1 MELTFKNRYYLLFLS
16 VLLGPLCINSMIPI
30 FTPLQSNF
38 SLNSVAFISV
48 AISIYTVP
56 YAFFQLFTGTFSDV
70 VDKKKVV
77 LIGFLIFTM
86 GIILTLVSVLAMNYV
101 LFLIGFFIQGIGFS
115 FINPTILAILG
126 IITPEKKSGFIMG
139 LFNASAGLGVSV
151 GAYLASV
158 FATYIDFRALFIFN
172 LIFTFTCIAS
182 FVYALQRCEAL
193 VCRSFENNLLRE
205 GVNIKKQED
214 GSLIK
219 ATLTQLKHN
228 LKTPIILLGFLGFFC
243 FFTIITVSN
252 VLNEQISM
260 SIPGYTEEEIITNVS
275 LILTLNGILSI
286 IMSPIIGSLLKKL
299 PPFILLTIG
308 FILISFI
315 VLLPFCVTLLQ
326 FLMVSMIIYL
336 GSICIWPSLFKKAMD
351 LDPDAK
357 GTNSSI
363 INSLRFTGYALVGPF
378 YLLFGIPVIYIWVI
392 CFNILGLTFVLF
404 LKRVYSNNT

>member
-1 MELTFKNRYYLLFLS
+1 MELTFKKRYYLVFLS

-77 LIGFLIFTM
+77 LIGFLIFTI
-86 GIILTLVSVLAMNYV
+86 GITLTLVSVLAMNYV

-151 GAYLASV
+151 GAYLSSI
-158 FATYIDFRALFIFN
+158 FATYIDFRALFLFN
-172 LIFTFTCIAS
+172 LIFTLTCIAS

-193 VCRSFENNLLRE
+193 VCRSYENNLLTE
-205 GVNIKKQED
+205 GSNRKDDE
-214 GSLIK
+214 SLIK
-219 ATLTQLKHN
+219 ATLSQLKNN
-228 LKTPIILLGFLGFFC
+228 LKTPIILLGLLGFFC

-252 VLNEQISM
+252 VLNEQISISM
-260 SIPGYTEEEIITNVS
+260 PGYTEQEIITNVS

-286 IMSPIIGSLLKKL
+286 VMSPIIGSLLKKL

-308 FILISFI
+308 FILIGFI
-315 VLLPFCVTLLQ
+315 ILLPLCMTLLQ

-336 GSICIWPSLFKKAMD
+336 GSIFIWPSLFKKAMD
-351 LDPDAK
+351 LDPDAR

-363 INSLRFTGYALVGPF
+363 INSLRFFGYALVGPF
-378 YLLFGIPVIYIWVI
+378 YLLFGIPIIYIWVI
-392 CFNILGLTFVLF
+392 GFNILGLAFVLL